1 MPTLVRFFNV
11 QAPQQLKLPAFYLLD
26 SISKLVGEP
35 YKAYFGVHLPR
46 AFGAA
51 WAAGTSRPAL
61 LKLLATWQGV
71 FPERVLE
78 AVRAEIEAPP
88 APRYDPLPAPSFPA
102 AAAEPPALYGARY
115 TEPAAYPHLAD
126 SATYSRQHTSY
137 GAHGPGGGYARD
149 RTSYDQGRAG
159 LATREGTPPFA
170 AQRPAA
176 AKARKTPPPG
186 MTYPVP
192 AEPRPAVASALPL
205 PDLLSSLLA
214 AGVLGNPAATASGPA
229 AARPAQ
235 DADAGPSP
243 VFSPDA
249 IKVVLGRVTLFF
261 TLWAPCLSL

>member
-192 AEPRPAVASALPL
+192 AEPRPAVASARPL
-205 PDLLSSLLA
+205 PDLLSSRLA